1 MYNSTKKKE
10 KKQQQQSSEDHD
22 NMTILY
28 NMCGIIKVRS
38 HQMIKF
44 TYSNT
49 VIRVTIFNMNINT
62 KRFIFFVN

>member
-1 MYNSTKKKE
+1 MYNSTKKE

-38 HQMIKF
+38 YQMIKF

-49 VIRVTIFNMNINT
+49 VIRVTIFNMNTNNKT
-62 KRFIFFVN
+62 FYFFVN

>member
-1 MYNSTKKKE
+1 MYNSTKKE
-10 KKQQQQSSEDHD
+10 KKHQQQSSEDHD

-38 HQMIKF
+38 YQMIKF

-49 VIRVTIFNMNINT
+49 VIRVTIFNMNTNT
-62 KRFIFFVN
+62 KCFIFL

>member
-1 MYNSTKKKE
+1 MYNSTKKE
-10 KKQQQQSSEDHD
+10 KKQQQSSEDHD

-38 HQMIKF
+38 YQMIKF

-49 VIRVTIFNMNINT
+49 VIRVTIFNMNTDT
-62 KRFIFFVN
+62 KRFIFL

>member
-1 MYNSTKKKE
+1 MYNSTKKE

-38 HQMIKF
+38 YQMIKF
-44 TYSNT
+44 TNSNT
-49 VIRVTIFNMNINT
+49 VIRVTIFNMNTNT
-62 KRFIFFVN
+62 KRFIFL